1 MKYIYLLFF
10 ITIIINHP
18 ILSQEIVESEGKIE
32 NAQILI
38 EKNKII
44 LLPDAQKK
52 GEDSIQNINKI
63 IKYDL
68 NFNPLDLSLN
78 KEKLSIDQIN
88 DYLINKKIINNY
100 NNNFSVLYGN
110 YKSLIIN
117 SNNYFDISNNLKFD
131 ASLYHNSNK
140 IGYTKDENSGF
151 FDSKILL
158 NSYYTENLSNS
169 NHNINLNLS
178 YNRIK
183 TFYYGFIN
191 ENSQEISKED
201 IEIRNKFLEYNV
213 SISKGINHDLK
224 QKLNYKIDFNN
235 FNFNSYLYNEYTS
248 IIQAAILY
256 DINQNIFT
264 SLTFDNYYRNLKKS
278 NNIILS
284 ENQKRNNMLLNYH
297 VNYKLKNYDIRLG
310 LIYDIDSK
318 LKDYALY
325 PFFAFDYSNQNGY
338 SFNLFLDG
346 GDDTNFYFS
355 RIKENPYLFD
365 TNFEY
370 IDLVEKI
377 NFGGVFGIKLFKNKG
392 NLKLSYNEKKV
403 SNFFVYG
410 KSKNDQIQSNNK
422 NFDIY
427 RYSIFY
433 DSGDSNQKKIKLF
446 FDYSKDKFFN
456 TSLIFSYNNYKLNNF
471 SYASNL
477 PKYEIFISN
486 KLKINDFEIIGN
498 ISSFIET
505 YSIDSN
511 NNSEKLE
518 SFLSL
523 NVNINYLLFEN
534 TKIMLQLN
542 NILDSKNEI
551 YYNYNELGFNL
562 KFGFTYSLK

>member
-18 ILSQEIVESEGKIE
+18 VLAQEIVESEGKIE

-52 GEDSIQNINKI
+52 GDDSIQNINKI

-100 NNNFSVLYGN
+100 NNNFSILYGN

-117 SNNYFDISNNLKFD
+117 SNNYFDILNNLKFD

-151 FDSKILL
+151 FDSKILF
-158 NSYYTENLSNS
+158 NTYYTENLSNS
-169 NHNINLNLS
+169 HHNINLNLN

-191 ENSQEISKED
+191 ENSKEISKED
-201 IEIRNKFLEYNV
+201 IDIRNNFFEYNV

-235 FNFNSYLYNEYTS
+235 FNFNSYLYNEYIS
-248 IIQAAILY
+248 IIQAAISY

-325 PFFAFDYSNQNGY
+325 PFFEFDYSNQNGY
-338 SFNLFLDG
+338 SINLFLDG

-410 KSKNDQIQSNNK
+410 KSKNDQIQSNNR

-456 TSLIFSYNNYKLNNF
+456 TSLIFCYNNYKLNSF

-551 YYNYNELGFNL
+551 YYNYNDLGFNL

>member
-52 GEDSIQNINKI
+52 GNDSIQNINKI

-169 NHNINLNLS
+169 DHNINLNLS

-201 IEIRNKFLEYNV
+201 IDIRNKFLEYNV

-284 ENQKRNNMLLNYH
+284 ENQKRNN
-297 VNYKLKNYDIRLG
+297 I
-310 LIYDIDSK
+310 
-318 LKDYALY
+318 
-325 PFFAFDYSNQNGY
+325 
-338 SFNLFLDG
+338 
-346 GDDTNFYFS
+346 
-355 RIKENPYLFD
+355 
-365 TNFEY
+365 
-370 IDLVEKI
+370 
-377 NFGGVFGIKLFKNKG
+377 
-392 NLKLSYNEKKV
+392 
-403 SNFFVYG
+403 
-410 KSKNDQIQSNNK
+410 
-422 NFDIY
+422 
-427 RYSIFY
+427 
-433 DSGDSNQKKIKLF
+433 
-446 FDYSKDKFFN
+446 
-456 TSLIFSYNNYKLNNF
+456 
-471 SYASNL
+471 
-477 PKYEIFISN
+477 
-486 KLKINDFEIIGN
+486 
-498 ISSFIET
+498 
-505 YSIDSN
+505 
-511 NNSEKLE
+511 
-518 SFLSL
+518 
-523 NVNINYLLFEN
+523 
-534 TKIMLQLN
+534 
-542 NILDSKNEI
+542 
-551 YYNYNELGFNL
+551 
-562 KFGFTYSLK
+562 

>member
-1 MKYIYLLFF
+1 M
-10 ITIIINHP
+10 
-18 ILSQEIVESEGKIE
+18 S
-32 NAQILI
+32 
-38 EKNKII
+38 
-44 LLPDAQKK
+44 
-52 GEDSIQNINKI
+52 
-63 IKYDL
+63 
-68 NFNPLDLSLN
+68 
-78 KEKLSIDQIN
+78 
-88 DYLINKKIINNY
+88 
-100 NNNFSVLYGN
+100 
-110 YKSLIIN
+110 
-117 SNNYFDISNNLKFD
+117 
-131 ASLYHNSNK
+131 
-140 IGYTKDENSGF
+140 
-151 FDSKILL
+151 
-158 NSYYTENLSNS
+158 
-169 NHNINLNLS
+169 
-178 YNRIK
+178 
-183 TFYYGFIN
+183 
-191 ENSQEISKED
+191 
-201 IEIRNKFLEYNV
+201 YNV

-325 PFFAFDYSNQNGY
+325 PFFEFDYSNQNGY

-392 NLKLSYNEKKV
+392 NLKLSYNEKKI

-410 KSKNDQIQSNNK
+410 KSKNDQIQSNNR

-551 YYNYNELGFNL
+551 YYNYNQLGFNL

>member
-52 GEDSIQNINKI
+52 GDDSIQNINKI

-169 NHNINLNLS
+169 GHNINLNLS

-201 IEIRNKFLEYNV
+201 IDIRNKFLEYNV

-224 QKLNYKIDFNN
+224 QKLNYKFNNIDF
-235 FNFNSYLYNEYTS
+235 
-248 IIQAAILY
+248 
-256 DINQNIFT
+256 D
-264 SLTFDNYYRNLKKS
+264 
-278 NNIILS
+278 
-284 ENQKRNNMLLNYH
+284 
-297 VNYKLKNYDIRLG
+297 
-310 LIYDIDSK
+310 
-318 LKDYALY
+318 
-325 PFFAFDYSNQNGY
+325 
-338 SFNLFLDG
+338 
-346 GDDTNFYFS
+346 
-355 RIKENPYLFD
+355 
-365 TNFEY
+365 
-370 IDLVEKI
+370 
-377 NFGGVFGIKLFKNKG
+377 
-392 NLKLSYNEKKV
+392 
-403 SNFFVYG
+403 
-410 KSKNDQIQSNNK
+410 
-422 NFDIY
+422 FDIW
-427 RYSIFY
+427 
-433 DSGDSNQKKIKLF
+433 
-446 FDYSKDKFFN
+446 
-456 TSLIFSYNNYKLNNF
+456 
-471 SYASNL
+471 
-477 PKYEIFISN
+477 
-486 KLKINDFEIIGN
+486 II
-498 ISSFIET
+498 
-505 YSIDSN
+505 Y
-511 NNSEKLE
+511 
-518 SFLSL
+518 
-523 NVNINYLLFEN
+523 
-534 TKIMLQLN
+534 
-542 NILDSKNEI
+542 I
-551 YYNYNELGFNL
+551 YI
-562 KFGFTYSLK
+562 

>member
-52 GEDSIQNINKI
+52 GDDSIQNINKI

-169 NHNINLNLS
+169 GHNINLNLS

-201 IEIRNKFLEYNV
+201 IDIRNKFLEYNV

-318 LKDYALY
+318 LKDYDLY
-325 PFFAFDYSNQNGY
+325 PFFAFDYSNQKGY

-410 KSKNDQIQSNNK
+410 KSKNDQIQSNNR

-427 RYSIFY
+427 RYTIFY
-433 DSGDSNQKKIKLF
+433 DSADSNQKKIKLF

-551 YYNYNELGFNL
+551 YYNYNDLGFNL

>member
-52 GEDSIQNINKI
+52 GDDSIQNINKI

-169 NHNINLNLS
+169 GHNINLNLS

-201 IEIRNKFLEYNV
+201 INIRNKFLEYNV

-318 LKDYALY
+318 LKDYVLY
-325 PFFAFDYSNQNGY
+325 PFFAFDYSNQKGY

-355 RIKENPYLFD
+355 KIKENPYLFD

-410 KSKNDQIQSNNK
+410 KSKNDQIQSNNR

-427 RYSIFY
+427 RYTIFY
-433 DSGDSNQKKIKLF
+433 DSADSNQKKIKLF

-551 YYNYNELGFNL
+551 YYNYNDLGFNL